1 MNELL
6 KYTPKKLTR
15 RERRARAAARAAQSN
30 TPHESIIKPL
40 YRPLSPTLQTVL
52 TPSGVKQ

>member
-15 RERRARAAARAAQSN
+15 RERRALAKQAAQSN

-52 TPSGVKQ
+52 TRGVKQ